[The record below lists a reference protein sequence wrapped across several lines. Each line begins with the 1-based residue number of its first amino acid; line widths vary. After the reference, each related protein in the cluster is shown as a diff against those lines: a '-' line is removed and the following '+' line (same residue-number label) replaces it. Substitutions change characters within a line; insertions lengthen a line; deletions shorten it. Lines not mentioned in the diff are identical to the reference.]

1 MRPTHCQNCGT
12 ALMEA
17 AIVYE
22 MIVGE
27 ELFQIEDVPALV
39 CRECGEQWIEQEV
52 RENLEQ
58 LAAENGAPGG
68 HVQ

>member
-1 MRPTHCQNCGT
+1 
-12 ALMEA
+12 MEA

-39 CRECGEQWIEQEV
+39 CRECGEQWIEEEV